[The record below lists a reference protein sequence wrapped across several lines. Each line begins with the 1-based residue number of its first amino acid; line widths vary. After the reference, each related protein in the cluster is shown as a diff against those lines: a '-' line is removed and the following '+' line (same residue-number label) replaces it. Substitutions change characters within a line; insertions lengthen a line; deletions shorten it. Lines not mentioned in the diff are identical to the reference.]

1 MPMKISW
8 TSRRRPTRPLI
19 RYSLCPERYRRRPT
33 TISPGRDAMAGF
45 SGARLFQCL
54 RLTAVSSTRISSV
67 EASVRLST
75 VPGDASRAS
84 TGASAAGSGCPSSTF
99 ATASE
104 SSGSTRVRVTSEMPM
119 GGRLAV
125 PLKMQSDMRSARSI
139 LWLCSPS
146 THEIAST
153 TLDLPHPFG
162 PTMHVIPLPL
172 NVIGVFS
179 QNDLKPRS
187 STLRSF
193 STRPSHGSLPMRHP
207 QKEVQFDFS
216 LEVYRDKNVR
226 RVDMNGPA
234 AWRFQFGGYANRN

>member
-1 MPMKISW
+1 
-8 TSRRRPTRPLI
+8 
-19 RYSLCPERYRRRPT
+19 
-33 TISPGRDAMAGF
+33 
-45 SGARLFQCL
+45 
-54 RLTAVSSTRISSV
+54 
-67 EASVRLST
+67 
-75 VPGDASRAS
+75 
-84 TGASAAGSGCPSSTF
+84 
-99 ATASE
+99 
-104 SSGSTRVRVTSEMPM
+104 MPM

-172 NVIGVFS
+172 NVIGVLS

-193 STRPSHGSLPMRHP
+193 STRPSHGSLPMRYP